1 MAFFANFTQFLTMLI
16 ITHKSVGIVAT
27 YTAYREVGCSVP
39 ASGKINMGPLKDF
52 SNITRQTDFPAS
64 PESEWLGRCLE
75 RNTELPIKQAG
86 MEQRLDDLCFEEDW
100 LDQPLERDTELPTGA
115 PVSKKALQKLFS
127 KISTPPDISKGLGK
141 HQEKRDI
148 FQLEQFVANNL
159 PLMMYEGELY
169 LYEPPYW
176 KKLSKREAKKKI
188 RTLLEKECQIDYLTE
203 SKYQKILNL
212 PIINSDISEER
223 TLTSPRDKV
232 NMLDGAYDLQTGEL
246 LPHDAEDY
254 FFTCINVYGREMD
267 MCREDTFEAFV
278 RNCSDGDP
286 VVRKQLLQLVALTIL
301 GKPLLLFAENH
312 PIQIPHLAE
321 EQALLNRSKG
331 SMARKLGAIVGFA

>member
-1 MAFFANFTQFLTMLI
+1 
-16 ITHKSVGIVAT
+16 
-27 YTAYREVGCSVP
+27 
-39 ASGKINMGPLKDF
+39 
-52 SNITRQTDFPAS
+52 
-64 PESEWLGRCLE
+64 
-75 RNTELPIKQAG
+75 

-148 FQLEQFVANNL
+148 SQLEQFVTDNL

-246 LPHDAEDY
+246 LPHNAEDY

-312 PIQIPHLAE
+312 PIPKADMKQEFYKDLLEEAPYIVREALDEYRELEQNNFQLA
-321 EQALLNRSKG
+321 RSELPPEFMACDSRERDTAPLVNSWSG
-331 SMARKLGAIVGFA
+331 SAN